1 MRPSVRK
8 RVEGKRRMSR
18 RLALSIALVGLS
30 TPALAQV
37 GPYPPVVTFAV
48 FRGGE
53 NIGRHVMSFQTKGD
67 AQIVTI
73 DVDVTVK
80 ALGMA
85 AYHYVHHSNETWAGE
100 QLQSL
105 QATTED
111 NGRRFSVSARH
122 VGANI
127 KVEHT
132 TAGLVASSAND
143 GFQAPDISRETLPAS
158 IMPTS
163 QWNVRQVKQSVL
175 LNTQYGTPSH
185 VKVVQGARERVQ
197 TAKGSVEATRYT
209 YTGDLRMDLWYDD
222 KGRWVKGVFVAFDG
236 SAVEYILQE

>member
-1 MRPSVRK
+1 
-8 RVEGKRRMSR
+8 MSR
-18 RLALSIALVGLS
+18 RLALSVALVALG

-37 GPYPPVVTFAV
+37 GPYPPVVTFGV
-48 FRGGE
+48 FRAGE
-53 NIGRHVMSFQTKGD
+53 NIGRHVLAFQTKGD

-85 AYHYVHHSNETWAGE
+85 AYRYVHHSNEVWVGE

-111 NGRRFSVSARH
+111 NGRRFSVSAQH
-122 VGANI
+122 VGPNL

-132 TAGLVASSAND
+132 TSGLVASAAND
-143 GFQAPDISRETLPAS
+143 GFQAPDISRETLLAS

-175 LNTQYGTPSH
+175 LNTQYGTVSH
-185 VKVVQGARERVQ
+185 VRVVQGPREQVP
-197 TAKGSVEATRYT
+197 TGKGSVEATRYT
-209 YTGDLRMDLWYDD
+209 YSGDLRMDLWYDD
-222 KGRWVKGVFVAFDG
+222 RGRWVKGIFVAFDG
-236 SAVEYILQE
+236 SSVEYILQE